1 MMENEMRPF
10 RLSDCDVENTSHE
23 QIAANKRAATL
34 SSWTVG
40 DGIHQIHGSASFNT
54 PTSST
59 TTQHYDEEEMRG
71 SPFSLCGWP
80 LRKRHFQ
87 GVCSQF
93 NFGASQ
99 SGGEK
104 QKCGGRERKER
115 LELHDDD
122 NVRKIKMNFVL
133 LFLVVSFSLCDL
145 IVMEHTALPWKMP
158 FQLSL
163 ADETTNSRHNE
174 SRFFG
179 RALFNNHRKNK

>member
-1 MMENEMRPF
+1 MRQWEIDSVKMMENEMRPF

-122 NVRKIKMNFVL
+122 NVRKNKNEFRSP
-133 LFLVVSFSLCDL
+133 FLGCFIFSLWFDCDGTHGTS
-145 IVMEHTALPWKMP
+145 VENALST
-158 FQLSL
+158 LS
-163 ADETTNSRHNE
+163 
-174 SRFFG
+174 G
-179 RALFNNHRKNK
+179 GWNHKQST